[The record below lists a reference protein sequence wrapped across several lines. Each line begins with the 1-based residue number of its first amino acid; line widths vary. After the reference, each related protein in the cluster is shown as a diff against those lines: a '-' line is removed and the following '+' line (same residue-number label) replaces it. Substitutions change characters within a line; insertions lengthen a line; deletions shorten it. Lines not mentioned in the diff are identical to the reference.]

1 MKRYHSPGFTLIEL
15 LVVIA
20 IIAILAAI
28 LFPVFSRAREK
39 ARSASC
45 QSNTKSLATAMVMYM
60 QDHDER
66 LPMGSRTTSIGAIR
80 WGEQIQSYI
89 KNHQLFVCPSANR
102 LVFNPPSGPTGGY
115 GYNSCFL
122 NNLPQSSIVQSAET
136 VMLGDSCGVTNSNPF
151 RIRPDQATVWGT
163 CNPANVGNNG
173 WGVAPAPITRP
184 CPMVNLAA
192 STCSSSNP
200 DCSRLAYRHND
211 LANIAFVDGHA
222 KLMRYAD
229 LNRSATTEGGQNLN
243 AITRYV
249 LWNLY

>member
-45 QSNTKSLATAMVMYM
+45 QSNTKSLATAMV
-60 QDHDER
+60 
-66 LPMGSRTTSIGAIR
+66 
-80 WGEQIQSYI
+80 I